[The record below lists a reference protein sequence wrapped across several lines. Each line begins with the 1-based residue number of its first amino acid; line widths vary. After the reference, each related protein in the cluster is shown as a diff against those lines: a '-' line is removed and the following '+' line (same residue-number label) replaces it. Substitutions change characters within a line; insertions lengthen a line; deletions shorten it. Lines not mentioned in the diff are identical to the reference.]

1 MITLVRVAV
10 CVSVV
15 MVKLTV
21 VAPAGTVTVAGTR
34 ATVVVPLV
42 SVTMTASVATP
53 VSVTV
58 PVLFTPPLTDVGFSV
73 NVDTNRTGFTVT
85 ATDFETP
92 R

>member
-1 MITLVRVAV
+1 MRVAV

-42 SVTMTASVATP
+42 RVTMTASVAAP

-58 PVLFTPPLTDVGFSV
+58 PVLFTPPRTDVGFNV
-73 NVDTNRTGFTVT
+73 KVDTNRTGFTVM

>member
-1 MITLVRVAV
+1 
-10 CVSVV
+10 

-21 VAPAGTVTVAGTR
+21 VAPAGTVTDTGTR

-42 SVTMTASVATP
+42 SVTTTASVAGP
-53 VSVTV
+53 VRVTV
-58 PVLFTPPLTDVGFSV
+58 PVLFTPPFTDDGF
-73 NVDTNRTGFTVT
+73 NVKVDANRTGFTVM